1 MAIRGATLGREH
13 AEDDDVNLTSHR
25 IEQALDIQDRTRIVF
40 DHHQPQP
47 DGRRPRS
54 QAGAQAR
61 RMQPGGQRRRHDVA
75 FDIGTHGVG
84 PNLDETEPKPA
95 QCADGERIGI
105 DATAET
111 DGTGQGFAV
120 GGDRQTPVGLHFTE
134 KVHQQGTAGECGEGA
149 EPAQRERP
157 ARGRRKPGGEGF
169 QQRMV

>member
-61 RMQPGGQRRRHDVA
+61 RMQPGGQRRRQDIA
-75 FDIGTHGVG
+75 FDIDTHGVG
-84 PNLDETEPKPA
+84 PNLDETEAKPA
-95 QCADGERIGI
+95 QRADGERVRI
-105 DATAET
+105 DAAAET
-111 DGTGQGFAV
+111 DRAGQGLAV
-120 GGDRQTPVGLHFTE
+120 GGDRETRVRLHVTE
-134 KVHQQGTAGECGEGA
+134 EVDQQRTAGEGLDEV
-149 EPAQRERP
+149 EPAQCQRP
-157 ARGRRKPGGEGF
+157 ARGRREPDAEGF
-169 QQRMV
+169 QERMV